1 MTSEPTA
8 WLVSEGRVLASA
20 SIASTRTERRVGLR
34 GKNSCDG
41 AFVLDRCR
49 WIHTLGMNFDLDVA
63 YLDASGRVIKT
74 VRMGCNRVGA
84 PVIHARVVVEAA
96 SGAFARW
103 GLRVGD
109 VVEIRAN
116 IGDRP

>member
-8 WLVSEGRVLASA
+8 WLVTEGRVLASA
-20 SIASTRTERRVGLR
+20 SIARTHTERRVGLR
-34 GKNSCDG
+34 GRNSCDG
-41 AFVLDRCR
+41 AFVLEACR
-49 WIHTLGMNFDLDVA
+49 WVHTLGMRFDLDVA
-63 YLDASGRVIKT
+63 YLDANGRVIKT
-74 VRMGCNRVGA
+74 VRMGRYRVGA
-84 PVIHARVVVEAA
+84 PVIDARVVVEAA
-96 SGAFARW
+96 SGSFARW

>member
-8 WLVSEGRVLASA
+8 WLMTEGRVLASA

-34 GKNSCDG
+34 GKKACDG
-41 AFVLDRCR
+41 AFVLDPCR

-63 YLDASGRVIKT
+63 YLDESGRVIKT
-74 VRMGCNRVGA
+74 VRMGRNRVGA